1 MNTTH
6 IHPFIVHF
14 SISLVVVG
22 AVLDFY
28 SIIIK
33 GESWPKAKG
42 FQIMIFAAFAI
53 FFSWFSGEFF
63 SRSYD
68 GLGREVKNLH
78 EVFAVLSYVFFG
90 IALLIR
96 FFAIYK
102 KDSSS
107 LLKYIFM
114 IFLALAVIAILY
126 CGYLG
131 GVLVYDLQNDL
142 RPVQ

>member
-1 MNTTH
+1 MNITH

-14 SISLVVVG
+14 SVSLVVVG

-33 GESWPKAKG
+33 REPWPKAKG
-42 FQIMIFAAFAI
+42 FQMMIFAAFAV

-78 EVFAVLSYVFFG
+78 ETFAVITYVFFG

-96 FFAIYK
+96 LFAIYK
-102 KDSSS
+102 KDSSL
-107 LLKYIFM
+107 LLKYLFM
-114 IFLALAVIAILY
+114 ICLALAVVAILY

-142 RPVQ
+142 RPIQ